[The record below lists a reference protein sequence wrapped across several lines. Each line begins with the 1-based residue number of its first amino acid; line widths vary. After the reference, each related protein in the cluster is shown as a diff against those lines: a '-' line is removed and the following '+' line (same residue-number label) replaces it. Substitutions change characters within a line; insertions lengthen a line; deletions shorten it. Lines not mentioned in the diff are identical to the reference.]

1 MRNRGVTTR
10 YARALFL
17 AARQAGEL
25 DGAAESY
32 AALVEALASNA
43 GLKIFLEGPQV
54 SETEKKSLI
63 RNVLGDRVEP
73 TLLNFLLLLVD
84 KDRIEH
90 LAGIQTDFQLLVEK
104 EQGLSRAQVTTAV
117 PLPEDL
123 ERDLVAKLEKL
134 IDARVI
140 LVKTVDPSVM
150 GGVCV
155 TLGDQVIDGTVRTN
169 LARLGSQLAATDVR

>member
-1 MRNRGVTTR
+1 MRNRGVSTR

-17 AARQAGEL
+17 AARKAGEL
-25 DGAAESY
+25 DGAAESFAAVA
-32 AALVEALASNA
+32 AALAATPD
-43 GLKIFLEGPQV
+43 LKIFLEGPQV
-54 SETEKKSLI
+54 AEAQKKALL
-63 RNVLGDRVEP
+63 RNVFGERVEV

-90 LAGIQTDFQLLVEK
+90 LAGIQEDFQLLVEK

-123 ERDLVAKLEKL
+123 ERDLAAKLEQL
-134 IDARVI
+134 IGARVL
-140 LVKTVDPSVM
+140 LVKSVDPSVM
-150 GGVCV
+150 GGVRV

-169 LARLGSQLAATDVR
+169 LKRLGTQLAATDVR